1 MLEEFVPG
9 FDSFITEGYNAK
21 LPDDVNAFSRIDSY
35 LTEREFKR
43 REMPAGSPKYRRF
56 LYWKGKSR
64 VVVTVFYAG
73 KDIDVELQGARTHAK
88 LTQAVIPDFI
98 KNHLGPYVG
107 ENPQDS
113 DDK

>member
-9 FDSFITEGYNAK
+9 FDSFIAEGYNAK
-21 LPDDVNAFSRIDSY
+21 LPDEINAFRRVDSY
-35 LTEREFKR
+35 LTEKKFTR

-56 LYWKGKSR
+56 LYWKNKAR

-73 KDIDVELQGARTHAK
+73 KDIDVELQGERTHAN
-88 LTQAVIPDFI
+88 LTQAVIEDFI
-98 KNHLGPYVG
+98 RDHLGPYTG
-107 ENPQDS
+107 ENPQGS